1 MIKTEY
7 MGLELRSPVIIAS
20 GPLTQNIVSLKKCEE
35 AGCGAVVLKSIFE
48 EQILITFSIHLQRI
62 SLLHLLVITT

>member
-35 AGCGAVVLKSIFE
+35 ALKLMFRRKSRVM
-48 EQILITFSIHLQRI
+48 LITFSIHLQRI